1 MDTSNNPFEP
11 QFVVMHSGELRLK
24 ASETAAAAPDGRKSS
39 KPALE
44 AISVRRNARERVLAL
59 GGAQALKHNKNILS
73 QYVLQFGRYRGQSFK
88 WVLENDLGWVTGI
101 LSDMLRHGEKESN
114 SPLSH
119 NKFRLLQYAEMYPK
133 VLAIVKEKEAQ
144 RKAPAAQVSMPTKTR
159 RATTLAART
168 ATTTATTTAPSAD
181 SEDLDLAEACRE
193 IEDMEILSG
202 RKCSLFTF

>member
-11 QFVVMHSGELRLK
+11 RFAVMHSGELRLK

-39 KPALE
+39 KPALDPTT
-44 AISVRRNARERVLAL
+44 VRGDARKRVVAL

-73 QYVLQFGRYRGQSFK
+73 QYVLQFGRYRGQTFK

-101 LSDMLRHGEKESN
+101 LSDMLRHGEKETTT
-114 SPLSH
+114 PLSQ

-133 VLAIVKEKEAQ
+133 VHAIVKEKEAQ

-159 RATTLAART
+159 RATTLAAKT
-168 ATTTATTTAPSAD
+168 ATKTAPSAD